1 MNQPK
6 QCFLCSSI
14 DVKFYLH
21 CKDDDKSFALCGD
34 HGDLKL
40 SELLSKLSFEVNEV
54 NKALEVLKRAGMFLD
69 GATFIKSKGGIQVLA
84 TTEDVKEEK
93 GSLKEIPRKVPIK
106 PKSVSGDVGVVVES
120 HEEIDL
126 GDKKYEVRGIQE
138 VATRSGRVVQ
148 IPKKIGDS
156 DIRIVS
162 GGDDRELQ
170 ERFKS
175 EKDVPL
181 EVFKKGYKTR
191 DCSICSGTGALAN
204 GKKCPR
210 CAGSGVRQ

>member
-1 MNQPK
+1 MNKPT
-6 QCFLCSSI
+6 QCFICSSV

-34 HGDLKL
+34 HGDLTL
-40 SELLSKLSFEVNEV
+40 SELLNKLSFEVDEV
-54 NKALEVLKRAGMFLD
+54 NKALEVLRRAGMSLD
-69 GATFIKSKGGIQVLA
+69 GASFTKSKGGIQVLT
-84 TTEDVKEEK
+84 TTENVKEEK
-93 GSLKEIPRKVPIK
+93 EDRKEIPRRVPTK
-106 PKSVSGDVGVVVES
+106 PKSVSGNVGVEIES

-126 GDKKYEVRGIQE
+126 GDKKLEVKGVQDIT
-138 VATRSGRVVQ
+138 TRSGRIVQ

-162 GGDDRELQ
+162 GGDDKELQ

-181 EVFKKGYKTR
+181 EVFKQGYKTR
-191 DCSICSGTGALAN
+191 DCSICSGTGVLAN
-204 GKKCPR
+204 SKKCPR
-210 CAGSGVRQ
+210 CNGSGVRQ